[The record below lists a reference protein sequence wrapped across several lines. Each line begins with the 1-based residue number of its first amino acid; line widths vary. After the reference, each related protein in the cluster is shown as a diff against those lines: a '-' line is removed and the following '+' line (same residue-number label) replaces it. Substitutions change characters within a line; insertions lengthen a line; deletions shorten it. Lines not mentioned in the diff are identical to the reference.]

1 MLLRISFLSL
11 ALPVVA
17 VFAAAWPVGSSVTHD
32 TPRRTALSPTA
43 SMVAT
48 QSPEL
53 RRSGAVNR
61 KAVGAVKQSAK
72 SSRVQLQ
79 RNANSQ
85 ADKQPIPGRQAARD
99 FLPQSWWPVES
110 RLAGAEPIAPPISIQ
125 PPARSQPA
133 NPVAQQ
139 GHPRLQHPREII
151 AGSNPA
157 GQPFLDDSEG
167 RADPIGRTLSGATP
181 HEPAGAEEATPE
193 DPPSHD
199 IAEVDP
205 SESIEQAIQPEEDQS
220 ETMEEESDESD
231 TTKPARELQ
240 PLTPEQITLRNKIR
254 HVRAIYRQKL
264 LNTRDHGNWE
274 TMHAIVAYGVDAEI
288 RVGSPYGR
296 KANAIGWICW
306 NGQCARE
313 RMFLPRGEGFQPR
326 NGPGLQGHDG
336 QLLAILAQARVKDS
350 YPMRI
355 GGRDFT
361 IADLVRYEQATCEP
375 NTELTFK
382 LIGLNRYLDPDA
394 SWTDRRGRDW
404 SLEKL
409 VEEELKQPIVG
420 AACGGTHRLFGLT
433 YAYQRREAL
442 GLPVTGHFQRA
453 KIFIDDYQKYAW
465 RLQNSDGSFSSNWFA
480 GRGDNRDID
489 RKVQTSGHISEWLA
503 FSLPAEELET
513 HRMQRAVSFIADSLG
528 SQQSRDWRIGP
539 LGHALNA
546 LRIYDD
552 RVFKP
557 HERSEPQ
564 QPAAD
569 ADQAEAAA
577 AANIGSESRSAPPRQ
592 NPYAAAIAAGRES
605 ARQKQIGSANV
616 QPAHETPPPA
626 DPRPHDDA
634 RVADQ
639 PRSDG
644 PQLIAPR

>member
-1 MLLRISFLSL
+1 MI
-11 ALPVVA
+11 
-17 VFAAAWPVGSSVTHD
+17 
-32 TPRRTALSPTA
+32 
-43 SMVAT
+43 AT
-48 QSPEL
+48 QTPQSS
-53 RRSGAVNR
+53 RSGAVNR
-61 KAVGAVKQSAK
+61 KAVGPVKQPAK

-79 RNANSQ
+79 RTANPQ
-85 ADKQPIPGRQAARD
+85 ADKQQIPGRQAARD

-110 RLAGAEPIAPPISIQ
+110 RLAGAEPIAPPVRVQ
-125 PPARSQPA
+125 PSAPMQPA
-133 NPVAQQ
+133 NPIARQE
-139 GHPRLQHPREII
+139 HPRLLHPREII
-151 AGSNPA
+151 AGGNLA
-157 GQPFLDDSEG
+157 EQPFLDDSEG

-181 HEPAGAEEATPE
+181 HEAAGAEEVAPE
-193 DPPSHD
+193 DPPSND
-199 IAEVDP
+199 NAETDS
-205 SESIEQAIQPEEDQS
+205 SEEAEQAIQPEAEQAETHED
-220 ETMEEESDESD
+220 ELDENAAA
-231 TTKPARELQ
+231 KPLRELK

-264 LNTRDHGNWE
+264 LNTRDHGHWE

-306 NGQCARE
+306 NGQSARE

-355 GGRDFT
+355 GGHDFT

-404 SLEKL
+404 SLERL

-453 KIFIDDYQKYAW
+453 KIFINDYQKYAW

-489 RKVQTSGHISEWLA
+489 RKLQTSGHISEWLA
-503 FSLPAEELET
+503 FSLPTEELESQ
-513 HRMQRAVSFIADSLG
+513 RMQRAISFVADSLG

-557 HERSEPQ
+557 HERNETPG
-564 QPAAD
+564 PTAD
-569 ADQAEAAA
+569 AEKGETAAGT
-577 AANIGSESRSAPPRQ
+577 NIGSQSRSARPRQ
-592 NPYAAAIAAGRES
+592 NPYASAIAAGRES
-605 ARQKQIGSANV
+605 ARQKQEGSTIIKPANE
-616 QPAHETPPPA
+616 ARPPA
-626 DPRPHDDA
+626 GPRRSGDA
-634 RVADQ
+634 RVAEQ
-639 PRSDG
+639 AQLDG